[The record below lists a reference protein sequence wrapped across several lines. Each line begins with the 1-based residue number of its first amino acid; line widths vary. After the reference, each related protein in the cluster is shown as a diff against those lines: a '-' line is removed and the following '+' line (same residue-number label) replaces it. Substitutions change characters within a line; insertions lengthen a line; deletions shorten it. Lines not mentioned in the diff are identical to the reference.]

1 MKALGCEQ
9 GQPREP
15 WGEKQPKSRPNL
27 HEDLE
32 TGLLALLGLDK
43 FQCDGLIGAEVSSDL
58 LDLLL
63 GQAVEL
69 GAQKDVG
76 SETYSPGPP
85 RCHRGSPRT
94 PSSPGSGSQ
103 SKWHWGTV
111 QVSVTVGSLLHSVQK
126 PPGPSVYS

>member
-9 GQPREP
+9 GRPGEP
-15 WGEKQPKSRPNL
+15 WGQKQPKSRPNL

-43 FQCDGLIGAEVSSDL
+43 LQSDGLIRAEVSSDL

-69 GAQKDVG
+69 GEKKDVG
-76 SETYSPGPP
+76 LDTNKPGPP
-85 RCHRGSPRT
+85 
-94 PSSPGSGSQ
+94 
-103 SKWHWGTV
+103 
-111 QVSVTVGSLLHSVQK
+111 
-126 PPGPSVYS
+126 

>member
-15 WGEKQPKSRPNL
+15 WGEKQPKSGPNL

-43 FQCDGLIGAEVSSDL
+43 LQRDGLIGAEVSSDL

-63 GQAVEL
+63 GQAVKL

-76 SETYSPGPP
+76 SETNRPGPL
-85 RCHRGSPRT
+85 RSHHGSPT
-94 PSSPGSGSQ
+94 APSSPCSG
-103 SKWHWGTV
+103 
-111 QVSVTVGSLLHSVQK
+111 
-126 PPGPSVYS
+126 PPGTGGQCRSL